1 VRSTPRRARRS
12 LRSGADA
19 TSVPVE
25 RIPLD
30 GLPLS
35 DGVISLRMFE
45 LSDAPAIASACRDP
59 EIVRWTF
66 MPDGMTVSQARD
78 WIERAHDGFERA
90 RALRLAIVDA
100 NDGSFLGQAGIGRL
114 DWHERV
120 GEVFYWITPDARR
133 RGAATRAARCISA
146 WAFEALN
153 LARVELTVDPANLVS
168 QKVAERAGFTR
179 EGVLRSYQRF
189 KDGRMDAVMFSR
201 LPSDP

>member
-1 VRSTPRRARRS
+1 
-12 LRSGADA
+12 
-19 TSVPVE
+19 VE

-30 GLPLS
+30 RLPLS
-35 DGVISLRMFE
+35 DGVITLRMFE
-45 LSDAPAIASACRDP
+45 LSDAPAIATACRDP
-59 EIVRWTF
+59 DIVRWTF

-78 WIERAHDGFERA
+78 WIERAHDGFHRA

-100 NDGSFLGQAGIGRL
+100 HDGSFLGQAGIGRL
-114 DWHERV
+114 DWQERV
-120 GEVFYWITPDARR
+120 GEVFYWITPEARR
-133 RGAATRAARCISA
+133 RGAATRAARCIST

-153 LARVELTVDPANLVS
+153 LARVELTVDPENFVS